1 MHKHQSPFSILLL
14 GIIIAALYCSF
25 YTLQAISAVF
35 NMPNPNDDLVG
46 EVLIVKVQPKDSITT
61 LRQRYEISLYEILEA
76 NRTVDFKHLKV
87 GQIII
92 IPTQY
97 ILPEYRRGIVINT
110 AELRLYYFTPD
121 GRYVYTYPL
130 GLGRMDWRTPTI
142 ITKVVKKEYKPT
154 WHVPESVREYMLETH
169 DKYLPDEV
177 PPGPE
182 NPLGDYALYLAKNGY
197 LIHGTNAPDT
207 VGTFASSGCI
217 RMQADGIETIYKQV
231 EVGTPVYIIHHAN
244 KAGWFN
250 HTLYLESH
258 VPVEQDEEPNEL
270 NYKSVEQAIDEATDD
285 RSSSVYVNK
294 HMMQTLSEYPNGM
307 PTAIGKETGKEQDD
321 E

>member
-1 MHKHQSPFSILLL
+1 MPSP
-14 GIIIAALYCSF
+14 G
-25 YTLQAISAVF
+25 
-35 NMPNPNDDLVG
+35 NDMVG
-46 EVLIVKVQPKDSITT
+46 EVLIAKVQPKDSVTS

-76 NRTVDFKHLKV
+76 NRTVDFNHLKV
-87 GQIII
+87 GQIIV

-97 ILPEYRRGIVINT
+97 ILPEYRQGIVINT

-130 GLGRMDWRTPTI
+130 GLGRIEWRTPTVTTRI
-142 ITKVVKKEYKPT
+142 VKKEYQPT
-154 WHVPESVREYMLETH
+154 WHVPKSIQAYMLETH

-217 RMQADGIETIYKQV
+217 RMQADGIETLYHLV
-231 EVGTPVYIIHHAN
+231 PAGTPVYIIHHAN
-244 KAGWFN
+244 KAGWLN

-258 VPVEQDEEPNEL
+258 VPIEHDEETSEL
-270 NYKSVEQAIDEATDD
+270 NYKSVEQAVDEATEEHPA
-285 RSSSVYVNK
+285 YINK
-294 HMMQTLSEYPNGM
+294 QMMHALSNHPNGM
-307 PTAIGKETGKEQDD
+307 PTVIGKDHA
-321 E
+321 